1 MRAAILALAAEAAA
15 KGDLGAAAKAAC
27 AASSERAEVFAVW
40 QPSRAGFADARAHPI
55 GAALAASHSRRDSL
69 DLDLRAFRQF
79 GDCHR

>member
-1 MRAAILALAAEAAA
+1 MRAAILAPAAEAAA
-15 KGDLGAAAKAAC
+15 KGDAAKAAC

-40 QPSRAGFADARAHPI
+40 QPSRAGFVDALAHSI
-55 GAALAASHSRRDSL
+55 GAALAASHSRRDGL